1 MTTPHTTPVQQEN
14 QLFLLRFSA
23 LTYEQQGS
31 FHEVHCNG
39 AWLASHVFVVLMP
52 THTTPVN
59 NNNNKKTKKGEQKEI
74 ECLCYISLLLFLSVL
89 KVSVLC
95 GPFVSYLTDNR
106 LICLLC
112 TYLFVMYICYYVLI
126 PFICYLHLFKAEC

>member
-1 MTTPHTTPVQQEN
+1 MTTLHTTPVQQEN
-14 QLFLLRFSA
+14 QLLLLRFSA

-39 AWLASHVFVVLMP
+39 AWLTSHAFVVLMP
-52 THTTPVN
+52 THTTQVN
-59 NNNNKKTKKGEQKEI
+59 KKKEKKKKTKTKKGEKKEI
-74 ECLCYISLLLFLSVL
+74 ECLCYISLLMFLPVL

-95 GPFVSYLTDNR
+95 GPFVSYLIDNR

-112 TYLFVMYICYYVLI
+112 TY
-126 PFICYLHLFKAEC
+126 